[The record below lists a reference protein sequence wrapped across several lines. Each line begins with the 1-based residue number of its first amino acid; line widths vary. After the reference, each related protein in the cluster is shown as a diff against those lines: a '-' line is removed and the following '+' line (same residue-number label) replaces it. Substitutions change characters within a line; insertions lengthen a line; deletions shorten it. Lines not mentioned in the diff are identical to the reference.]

1 MAMMVIIVETYTLS
15 YRLSTN
21 FGCGRSGWTLL
32 PIAVDRRS
40 TALRRGR
47 IGSTLRAAHIV
58 CAASIGYVVHNVEPY
73 LIGES

>member
-1 MAMMVIIVETYTLS
+1 MISCSVTKPHPLS

-32 PIAVDRRS
+32 SIAVDRRS
-40 TALRRGR
+40 TALRGGR

-58 CAASIGYVVHNVEPY
+58 CAASIGYVVHNIEPY